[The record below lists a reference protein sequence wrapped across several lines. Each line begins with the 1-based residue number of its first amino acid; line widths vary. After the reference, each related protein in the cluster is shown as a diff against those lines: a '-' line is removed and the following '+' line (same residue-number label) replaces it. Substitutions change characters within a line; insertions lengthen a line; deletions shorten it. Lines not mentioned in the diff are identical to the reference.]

1 MNRLH
6 FLILGVGLAAGAF
19 GQTQNFFTGNNVTG
33 QLVFT
38 TTVNVTKQA
47 QLAQSSSTQNQVP
60 PYLPSA
66 IRADFASEPRTLRA
80 ALQSRS
86 GRLGG
91 QSSTDLRL
99 APYQDFTQAANA
111 TSQSLTVGSSSSFG
125 FSSLTAF
132 EQRNANDGN
141 QFDVEPPSEGLA
153 VSNGFVVHGVNNAFQ
168 VYNTSGTPL
177 LATTL
182 STNQVFGV
190 SPAINW
196 TTGVYGVYPT
206 DIRIFYDQT
215 MNRWLVLQR
224 AQDYDVLGNALPSS
238 RLYLAVS
245 QTGDPTQT
253 YNIYVMN
260 TTDSGNLGCPCI
272 ADYPQVA
279 ADQYGIYVSYNEY
292 NTGLSFLDASILAI
306 SKASL
311 TSGISMPN
319 IVQFIIP
326 TITGYEFAIQPAAT
340 PVNASYFIADGGL
353 QYFVSSLSTFSFDS
367 HLAIWAMTNTSSLG
381 SNPNLA
387 LIETTVPTLSYST
400 PNPVRQRPG
409 STPYGTS
416 LGLPLEFLDGGDFRV
431 QSTMYAGGQL
441 WVTLETLTTDTSGN
455 FVTAIAYII
464 FSPSYRSG
472 VIDAPVLRQGTL
484 LVNGNHLL
492 RPALAVNPQGSGAI
506 VCTLVGPNYFPSA
519 AFVTINLSSTG
530 SVLQVAGVGYAPE
543 DGFSGYLSGSGI
555 ARWGDY
561 SAAVADSAGSIWMA
575 TEYIPNS
582 ARTMYVNWGTFITKV
597 VPQ

>member
-1 MNRLH
+1 MKRLH

-19 GQTQNFFTGNNVTG
+19 GQTQNFFTGSNVTG

-47 QLAQSSSTQNQVP
+47 QLAQSSSTVNQVP
-60 PYLPSA
+60 PYVPAA
-66 IRADFASEPRTLRA
+66 IRADYASEPRIVRA
-80 ALQSRS
+80 ALQGRSR
-86 GRLGG
+86 RLGG
-91 QSSTDLRL
+91 RSLADVRL
-99 APYQDFTQAANA
+99 AAFQDFTQATSTA
-111 TSQSLTVGSSSSFG
+111 SQSLTVGTSSSFG
-125 FSSLTAF
+125 FNGLTAF

-177 LATTL
+177 LATAL

-196 TTGVYGVYPT
+196 TTGIYGVYPT
-206 DIRIFYDQT
+206 DIRVFYDQT

-224 AQDYDVLGNALPSS
+224 AQDYDVFGNALASS
-238 RLYLAVS
+238 HMYLAVS
-245 QTGDPTQT
+245 QTDDPTQT
-253 YNIYVMN
+253 YNVYVMN
-260 TTDSGNLGCPCI
+260 TTDAGNLGCPCI

-279 ADQYGIYVSYNEY
+279 ADQYGIYISYNEY
-292 NTGLSFLDASILAI
+292 DTGLSFLDASILAI

-311 TSGISMPN
+311 TSGLSMPN

-326 TITGYEFAIQPAAT
+326 TITGFEFAIQPAAT

-353 QYFVSSLSTFSFDS
+353 QYFVSSQSTFSFNS
-367 HLAIWAMTNTSSLG
+367 NLAIWAMTNTSSLG
-381 SNPNLA
+381 TNPNLTLA
-387 LIETTVPTLSYST
+387 EVTVPTLSYST

-409 STPYGTS
+409 PTPYGTS
-416 LGLPLEFLDGGDFRV
+416 LDLPLEFIDGGDFRV

-441 WVTLETLTTDTSGN
+441 WVTLETVTTDTLGN
-455 FVTAIAYII
+455 FVTGIAYII

-472 VIDAPVLRQGTL
+472 QISAPVLRQGILFVT
-484 LVNGNHLL
+484 GDHLL

-506 VCTLVGPNYFPSA
+506 VCTLVGPDYFPSA
-519 AFVTINLSSTG
+519 AFVTMNLTSTG
-530 SVLQVAGVGYAPE
+530 SVLQVAGAGYAPE

-561 SAAVADSAGSIWMA
+561 SAAVADSSGSIWMA

-582 ARTMYVNWGTFITKV
+582 SRTMYANWGTFITKV